1 MDNASE
7 LVETYLTIRK
17 KRETLKAEFDSADR
31 ELKDDLEKIEAALLS
46 ICNQTN
52 TDGLKTAHGT
62 VSRQVKDRYTCS
74 DWDNFKKFVETEGS
88 IDLLERRIHQ
98 TNFKQF
104 MTERAGDGLPPGVNV
119 MREYTITV
127 YKPRASSN
135 FSVEV

>member
-7 LVETYLTIRK
+7 LVETYLTIRR
-17 KRETLKAEFDSADR
+17 KRETLKAEFDSADKD
-31 ELKDDLEKIEAALLS
+31 LKNDLEKIEAALLS
-46 ICNQTN
+46 ICNHTN

-104 MTERAGDGLPPGVNV
+104 MAERAGDGLPPGVNV

>member
-46 ICNQTN
+46 ICNHTN

>member
-1 MDNASE
+1 MDNAGE
-7 LVETYLTIRK
+7 LVEIYLTIRK
-17 KRETLKAEFDSADR
+17 KRETLKAEFDSADKD
-31 ELKDDLEKIEAALLS
+31 LKNDLEKIEAALLS
-46 ICNQTN
+46 ICNHTN

>member
-1 MDNASE
+1 MDNAGE
-7 LVETYLTIRK
+7 LVEIYLTIRK

-31 ELKDDLEKIEAALLS
+31 ALKDDLEKIEAALLS

-119 MREYTITV
+119 MREYAITV

>member
-1 MDNASE
+1 MDNAGE
-7 LVETYLTIRK
+7 LVEIYLAIRK

-31 ELKDDLEKIEAALLS
+31 ALKDDLEKIEAALLS

-104 MTERAGDGLPPGVNV
+104 MAERAGDGLPPGVNV
-119 MREYTITV
+119 MREYAITV

-135 FSVEV
+135 LSVEV

>member
-1 MDNASE
+1 MDNAGE
-7 LVETYLTIRK
+7 LVEIYLAIRK

-31 ELKDDLEKIEAALLS
+31 ALKDDLEKIEAALLS

-104 MTERAGDGLPPGVNV
+104 MAERAGDGLPPGVNV
-119 MREYTITV
+119 MREYAITV

>member
-1 MDNASE
+1 MDNAGQ
-7 LVETYLTIRK
+7 LVETYLTIRR

-46 ICNQTN
+46 ICNHTN

-104 MTERAGDGLPPGVNV
+104 MTDRAGEGLPPGVNV
-119 MREYTITV
+119 MREYAITV

-135 FSVEV
+135 LSVEV

>member
-1 MDNASE
+1 MNNADQ

-17 KRETLKAEFDSADR
+17 KRETLKAEFDTADR
-31 ELKDDLEKIEAALLS
+31 ELKDDLEKIEAALLD
-46 ICNQTN
+46 ICNTTN
-52 TDGLKTAHGT
+52 TSGLKTAHGT

-104 MTERAGDGLPPGVNV
+104 MTDRAGEGLPPGVNV
-119 MREYTITV
+119 MREYAITV

-135 FSVEV
+135 LSVEV

>member
-1 MDNASE
+1 MDNAGQ
-7 LVETYLTIRK
+7 LVETYLTIRR

-46 ICNQTN
+46 ICNHTN

-104 MTERAGDGLPPGVNV
+104 MNERAGEGLPPGVNV
-119 MREYTITV
+119 MREYAITV

-135 FSVEV
+135 LSVEV